1 MDFNVS
7 RLTSLLTRHS
17 TSAPSGRVSYALV
30 IFLSFAPAAQCRSSV
45 CYAGYRPVKPFL
57 VENFRPRPE
66 TPGHAERASL
76 THERS
81 RCERQVPPGDRAS
94 RRKREYSR
102 KFLNETYRSARGA
115 TGQGERAENTT
126 FVAPRAK
133 YSRSRLTG
141 LRRGV

>member
-81 RCERQVPPGDRAS
+81 RCERQVPPETA
-94 RRKREYSR
+94 RR
-102 KFLNETYRSARGA
+102 
-115 TGQGERAENTT
+115 GESESTAENFSTKLT
-126 FVAPRAK
+126 EVLAVLRGRVSWPKIR
-133 YSRSRLTG
+133 RSWLLARNTLA
-141 LRRGV
+141 VV